1 MKTVS
6 LSGVPRAHVGKK
18 DAKGLRNEGRVPCVL
33 YGNDTE
39 QVLFH
44 IDAKAFKPVINTPE
58 TYLIEI
64 TVGDK
69 VHKAVLKE
77 VQYHPVSDNVLHVD
91 FYEVRSDRP
100 VLVSLP
106 VVLKGTAPGVI
117 RGGKLKLKMKRLNVK
132 GLIGHMPENIT
143 VDISKLNVGQTIKV
157 KDLKLENID
166 ITDNANSVIVEVK
179 TARGVVIA
187 AEDESAE

>member
-18 DAKGLRNEGRVPCVL
+18 DAKSLRNEGRVPCVL
-33 YGNDTE
+33 YGHDTE

-44 IDAKAFKPVINTPE
+44 IDAKAFKPVIHTPE

-64 TVGDK
+64 TIGDK
-69 VHKAVLKE
+69 THKAVLKE

-91 FYEVRSDRP
+91 FYEVSNDKP
-100 VLVSLP
+100 VQVSLP

-117 RGGKLKLKMKRLNVK
+117 RGGKLKLKLKRLNVK
-132 GLIGHMPENIT
+132 GLIANMPENIT
-143 VDISKLNVGQTIKV
+143 IDISKLNVGQAIKV
-157 KDLKLENID
+157 KDLKFDNIT
-166 ITDNANSVIVEVK
+166 ITDNVNSVVVEVK

-187 AEDESAE
+187 AEEESAE

>member
-1 MKTVS
+1 
-6 LSGVPRAHVGKK
+6 
-18 DAKGLRNEGRVPCVL
+18 VPCVL

-58 TYLIEI
+58 TYLVEI

-91 FYEVRSDRP
+91 FYEVRSDKP

-132 GLIGHMPENIT
+132 GLISNMPENIT

-157 KDLKLENID
+157 KDLKLENIAV
-166 ITDNANSVIVEVK
+166 TDNSNSVIVEVK